1 MEYSKTGL
9 LLTEQFEGCRLEVY
23 QDVRG
28 IWTIGY
34 GHTFGVN
41 ANTPPCTMDQ
51 AAAWLAE
58 DIQSAVGSV
67 NRLVKTTLTQ
77 SEFDAVCDFIFN
89 VGVGN
94 FAGST
99 MLKLLNKGDYAGAAS
114 EFDRWDLSGGNVVAG
129 LLRRREA
136 EREEFN
142 GPGI

>member
-9 LLTEQFEGCRLEVY
+9 LLTEQFEGCRLEAY
-23 QDVRG
+23 QDSVG
-28 IWTIGY
+28 LWTCGY
-34 GHTFGVN
+34 GHRFGVH
-41 ANTPPCTMDQ
+41 AGTTCTPDQ

-77 SEFDAVCDFIFN
+77 SEFEAVCYFVFN

-114 EFDRWDLSGGNVVAG
+114 EFDRWDIAGGNVVAG

>member
-9 LLTEQFEGCRLEVY
+9 LLTEQFEGCRLEAY

-34 GHTFGVN
+34 GHIFGVN

-77 SEFDAVCDFIFN
+77 SEFDAICDFIFN

-114 EFDRWDLSGGNVVAG
+114 EFDRWDIAGGNVVAG

>member
-1 MEYSKTGL
+1 M
-9 LLTEQFEGCRLEVY
+9 
-23 QDVRG
+23 
-28 IWTIGY
+28 WTCGY
-34 GHTFGVN
+34 GHRFGVH
-41 ANTPPCTMDQ
+41 AGTTCTPDQ

-77 SEFDAVCDFIFN
+77 SEFEAVCDFVFN

-114 EFDRWDLSGGNVVAG
+114 EFDRWDIAGGNVVAG